1 MKSIYNTNKF
11 YAHFTN
17 YCYES
22 HKNKKYH
29 FRGPLAFKI
38 QRERYQ
44 CKTYCITIS
53 IQKISSDYKFT
64 LRYGRFYSLMSLI
77 LSPVT
82 RLATPILGHS
92 HPKNFQSL
100 FSMYEFVPPCK
111 KSVNF
116 ICSFL
121 RYSQF

>member
-1 MKSIYNTNKF
+1 MRAIKTRNTTSVDPWHLKVKEKDISAKLIASLSVFKKS
-11 YAHFTN
+11 AV
-17 YCYES
+17 
-22 HKNKKYH
+22 
-29 FRGPLAFKI
+29 
-38 QRERYQ
+38 
-44 CKTYCITIS
+44 
-53 IQKISSDYKFT
+53 YKFT

-82 RLATPILGHS
+82 RLATPIFGHS

-100 FSMYEFVPPCK
+100 FNMYEFVPPCK